1 MRWKFEEKQAENLY
15 LMNFYLYTPFQY
27 PVIYSFENGN
37 NKKKTRNSHRPAC
50 FCCFRQPVK
59 LKFYCRTN
67 NDTN

>member
-37 NKKKTRNSHRPAC
+37 NKKKHEIHIVLHVFAAFDN
-50 FCCFRQPVK
+50 Q
-59 LKFYCRTN
+59 
-67 NDTN
+67 